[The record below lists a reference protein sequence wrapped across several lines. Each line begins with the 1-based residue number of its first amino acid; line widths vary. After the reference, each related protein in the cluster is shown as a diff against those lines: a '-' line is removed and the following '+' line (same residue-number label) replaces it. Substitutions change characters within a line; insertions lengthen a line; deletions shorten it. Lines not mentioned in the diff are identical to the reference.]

1 VQKIKREGERKGW
14 QGTLRAENQWNR
26 HRVWTGAITDRPGL
40 VVIETGTLAGKA
52 TSSAMERRR
61 KTGDAGSIV
70 HKAQVVVAQA
80 LRAIQVIGSAGVPHH
95 KRYCSLSQHST
106 ANMNVVVRL
115 QARRRVQAQPHI
127 HNNNN
132 AGLRA
137 AAPPLTLDRD
147 LDRAL
152 LQKAGDQ
159 IIGSL
164 FFPEVSLNVVVLVTF
179 V

>member
-1 VQKIKREGERKGW
+1 
-14 QGTLRAENQWNR
+14 
-26 HRVWTGAITDRPGL
+26 
-40 VVIETGTLAGKA
+40 
-52 TSSAMERRR
+52 
-61 KTGDAGSIV
+61 
-70 HKAQVVVAQA
+70 
-80 LRAIQVIGSAGVPHH
+80 
-95 KRYCSLSQHST
+95 
-106 ANMNVVVRL
+106 MNVVVRL